1 MLRWI
6 LQPVIIMGNRTTCIA
21 YKYPQYRVPSIG
33 GTYQCCRLFFSA
45 FNLPGWNMQSK
56 YDRIENETPGE
67 EKDNV
72 EG

>member
-1 MLRWI
+1 MLSGLFTRYI
-6 LQPVIIMGNRTTCIA
+6 PLLNRGGSAVFGRCIQP
-21 YKYPQYRVPSIG
+21 PVPAAARH
-33 GTYQCCRLFFSA
+33 RLFFSA